1 MKQINHSFD
10 LDIKGLTS
18 QFIRGK
24 WEPSE
29 ADLHPVI
36 SPSTEQILTYVS
48 QPTLYDADQ
57 AAKSARDAYD
67 KGPWSKLDIT
77 ERIVFC
83 ERLCNAI
90 EARLPEL
97 NRAWGLES
105 GATQSHAQI
114 INDMVGVAV
123 WRHMLESA
131 ASIKWEEQRED
142 AILFREPIGTVLS
155 IMTFNGPIV
164 LMGMK
169 IIPALLAGCTVIGKH
184 APESQLTSRLLCAA
198 IEEAELP
205 PGVLTLLAADTKV
218 TQHLVSHP
226 MIDMVSLTGGTSIGI
241 EVVKNTA
248 DRLARTSLELGG
260 KSPAII
266 LEDAEIE
273 DVLTTLV
280 PGSTAFM
287 GQVCVNL
294 SRVLAPKKRYNEIV
308 EALAEQYKKIS
319 LDDPLK
325 ATTQQGP
332 MAVKR
337 GLLRTERHV
346 ELAKQ
351 QGATLIVGGK
361 RPPDFD
367 RGWWYEPTL
376 LANANNSMNVVQEE
390 IFGPV
395 TAVIE
400 YKDVAEAVKLAND
413 SDFGL
418 AASVYGTDQN
428 LAMNVA
434 KQLQSGSV
442 AINTAGISF
451 MQPFGG
457 YKKSGWGRECGE
469 EGILEFTQIK
479 QVINGTE

>member
-1 MKQINHSFD
+1 MKQFNHTFD
-10 LDIKGLTS
+10 LEIKGLTS
-18 QFIRGK
+18 QFIGGK
-24 WEPSE
+24 WEQSKT
-29 ADLHPVI
+29 DLQPVI

-48 QPTLYDADQ
+48 KPTIEDANRTL
-57 AAKSARDAYD
+57 KYARDAFD
-67 KGPWSKLDIT
+67 VGPWPRLDVA
-77 ERIVFC
+77 ERIAFC
-83 ERLCNAI
+83 ERLCSSM
-90 EARLPEL
+90 EARLPDL
-97 NRAWGLES
+97 NRAWALES
-105 GATQSHAQI
+105 GATVSHAEI
-114 INDMVGVAV
+114 INDFVGVAV
-123 WRHMLESA
+123 WRQMLKSA
-131 ASIKWEEQRED
+131 ADIQWEEQRDD

-184 APESQLTSRLLCAA
+184 APESQLTSRLLCEA
-198 IEEAELP
+198 IEEANLP
-205 PGVLTLLAADTKV
+205 PGALTLLAADTKV
-218 TQHLVSHP
+218 TQHLVCHP
-226 MIDMVSLTGGTSIGI
+226 MVDMVSLTGGTSVGI

-266 LEDAEIE
+266 LEDANIE

-294 SRVLAPKKRYNEIV
+294 SRVLAPKTRYNEIV
-308 EALAEQYKKIS
+308 EAMAEQYRKIS

-325 ATTQQGP
+325 ASTQQGP
-332 MAVKR
+332 MAVER

-346 ELAKQ
+346 ELAQK
-351 QGATLIVGGK
+351 QGASLIVGGK

-376 LANANNSMNVVQEE
+376 LANADNSMDVVREE

-395 TAVIE
+395 TAVVE
-400 YKDVAEAVKLAND
+400 YTDVPDAVKLAND
-413 SDFGL
+413 SEFGL
-418 AASVYGTDQN
+418 AASVYGKDQH
-428 LAMNVA
+428 LAMDVA
-434 KQLQSGSV
+434 KKLQSGSV

-479 QVINGTE
+479 QVINGAS